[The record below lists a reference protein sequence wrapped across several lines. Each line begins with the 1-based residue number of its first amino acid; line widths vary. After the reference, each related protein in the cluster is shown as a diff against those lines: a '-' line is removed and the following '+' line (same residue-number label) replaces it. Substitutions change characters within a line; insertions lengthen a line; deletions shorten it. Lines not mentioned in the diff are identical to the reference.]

1 MLELIIRMF
10 DQQRFVLGVNF
21 FAPVRSEIQV
31 TFCGFRGEWYS
42 AMALI
47 EVSTKYYSS
56 MSQWLSHL
64 PRIEFAEPW
73 WLLVLPLL
81 ALLVWLKE
89 RGDRQ
94 GRPGILFPA
103 LDRLKSS
110 GFEMQRW
117 LRVLPQWLRWCA
129 LLLLVLVL
137 SAPRLL
143 VLQSEAEAKGIDVI
157 LALDISESM
166 LQRDFTGKSRLDAA
180 RDVARSF
187 VLRRSNDRLGLVV
200 FRGEGYTQCP
210 LTLDHEVLA
219 MLIEHLSP
227 AVIRDEGTAIGTAIL
242 IAVNRLKASESA
254 HKVIILVTDGE
265 NNAGEVGLATAAAIA
280 ASNGIRVYVI
290 NAGFKTVEDRLE
302 FSAEKSSHAAVDE
315 ESLQSVART
324 TGGAYFRAD
333 DPVGLENTIRMIDRQ
348 EKSLHAGAAMVQRS
362 GLFVALLL
370 AAVVLLFVEVL
381 LANTRLTRI
390 P

>member
-1 MLELIIRMF
+1 M
-10 DQQRFVLGVNF
+10 
-21 FAPVRSEIQV
+21 
-31 TFCGFRGEWYS
+31 
-42 AMALI
+42 
-47 EVSTKYYSS
+47 TK
-56 MSQWLSHL
+56 WLSHL

-73 WLLVLPLL
+73 SLLLLPLL
-81 ALLVWLKE
+81 VFLFLLKE

-110 GFEMQRW
+110 GFEIQRW
-117 LRVLPQWLRWCA
+117 LLVLPQWLRWFA
-129 LLLLVLVL
+129 LLLLVMVL

-143 VLQSEAEAKGIDVI
+143 VRQSEAEAKGIDVI

-166 LQRDFTGKSRLDAA
+166 LQKDFTGKSRLDAA

-210 LTLDHEVLA
+210 LTLDHQVLA

-227 AVIRDEGTAIGTAIL
+227 AVIKDEGTAIGTAIL
-242 IAVNRLKASESA
+242 IAVNRLKVSESL

-265 NNAGEVGLATAAAIA
+265 NNAGEVGPATAAGIA
-280 ASNGIRVYVI
+280 ASHGIRVYVI

-302 FSAEKSSHAAVDE
+302 LSAEKSNHAAVDE

-324 TGGAYFRAD
+324 TGGAYFRVD
-333 DPVGLENTIRMIDRQ
+333 DPAGLDKTIRMVDRQ
-348 EKSLHAGAAMVQRS
+348 EKSFHAGTAVEQRS
-362 GLFVALLL
+362 GLFIALLL

-381 LANTRLTRI
+381 LANTRLSRV